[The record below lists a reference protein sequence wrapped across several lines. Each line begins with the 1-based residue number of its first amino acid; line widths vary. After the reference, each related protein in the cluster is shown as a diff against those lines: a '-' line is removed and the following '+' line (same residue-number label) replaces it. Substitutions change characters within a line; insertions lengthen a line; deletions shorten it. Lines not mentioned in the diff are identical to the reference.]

1 MTTCTGYCKF
11 CGKKY
16 KEKSKWLPGDILDL
30 IIDIKHFFHAVRHH
44 YKECGFKKLAKA
56 FFRIWKNVFK
66 CVGIGLLIL
75 VKVVLYPIYL
85 LLSLLYEI

>member
-44 YKECGFKKLAKA
+44 YKECGFK
-56 FFRIWKNVFK
+56 